1 MEYRINQ
8 LFKKGKKVDVD
19 EKERQ
24 EMLSYFH
31 RPDKEFEVKR
41 TLFEDLSTET
51 EFAPNAANLKN
62 IFYKMWKIIEEGEQ
76 KQKNKS
82 RLLSNALKIAAAVLI
97 GLFIGIVTTDRF
109 SSEEPIYYSSYSPKG
124 SISEIQLP
132 DSTIIFLNADSRI
145 RYSMEGEGG
154 AREVYISGE
163 AWFDVKKDAE
173 KPFIVHTPFYDVLV
187 TGTQFNVKAFED
199 ESEITTTLE
208 EGQVIIKS
216 GENSGIANELMLVPG
231 EQIVLD
237 KNTKKL
243 FVKNVETKWYT
254 SWKENKLIFVNMDLK
269 ELVTLLERRYGV
281 EIVVRNTEIL
291 NLHFDGT
298 IKNESIK
305 QVLEILQSTLPIR
318 YSIVDQKIEIT
329 SNK

>member
-1 MEYRINQ
+1 MGYKINQ
-8 LFKKGKKVDVD
+8 IFKKGKKGDVC

-24 EMLSYFH
+24 EMLSFFH

-41 TLFEDLSTET
+41 TLFEDLSTEN

-62 IFYKMWKIIEEGEQ
+62 IFYNLWKIIEEEEQ

-82 RLLSNALKIAAAVLI
+82 SLLSNALKIAAAVLI
-97 GLFIGIVTTDRF
+97 GLFIGLLTSDRF
-109 SSEEPIYYSSYSPKG
+109 SVEEPVYYSAYSPKG
-124 SISEIQLP
+124 SISEMQLP

-145 RYSMEGEGG
+145 RYSMEGESG

-163 AWFDVKKDAE
+163 AWFHVKKNVE
-173 KPFIVHTPFYDVLV
+173 KPFIVHTPSYDVLV
-187 TGTQFNVKAFED
+187 TGTQFNVKAYEG
-199 ESEITTTLE
+199 ERQITTTLE

-216 GENSGIANELMLVPG
+216 GENVRIAEDLKIRPG
-231 EQIVLD
+231 EQVVLD
-237 KNTKKL
+237 KNTKEL
-243 FVKNVETKWYT
+243 TVNNVETKWYS
-254 SWKENKLIFVNMDLK
+254 SWKDNKLIFVNMNLK
-269 ELVTLLERRYGV
+269 ELMILLERRYGV

-291 NLHFDGT
+291 DLHFDGT
-298 IKNESIK
+298 LKNESIK
-305 QVLEILQSTLPIR
+305 EVMEILHRTLPIN